1 MCWVLGASY
10 FLPLVPYLIFICGVR
25 VKKERIFFPRG
36 QGDPVLYSL
45 NHTPPPHYTHAHTI
59 ELLTGFL
66 EAGAPV
72 GRALDLVSK
81 TLGLILALLS
91 NISVTVG

>member
-1 MCWVLGASY
+1 MTVSNTVC
-10 FLPLVPYLIFICGVR
+10 CGYD
-25 VKKERIFFPRG
+25 IPF
-36 QGDPVLYSL
+36 S
-45 NHTPPPHYTHAHTI
+45 I
-59 ELLTGFL
+59 ELVASL

-81 TLGLILALLS
+81 TLGLILALLP